1 MAKGIKGFQPG
12 NKVGMGTRF
21 TTLNQPKNKG
31 RKNRFSTML
40 KKQCNISLDPE
51 LLKEFSKEQIQELL
65 KMILVMDPRETLV
78 ITKKLNQDFK
88 EIQETFK
95 EGKQPEAIKAT
106 GKLYQIFISLNT
118 AIQRETAAGKADTV
132 KWMIEYLFGRS
143 VQPIEGELT
152 NVQASQDLSM
162 LTTEELNQYL
172 ELQRKIQAGKAADE

>member
-1 MAKGIKGFQPG
+1 MGKGTRGFQPG
-12 NKVGMGTRF
+12 NKEGMSTRF
-21 TTLNQPKNKG
+21 TALNQPKNKG

-40 KKQCNISLDPE
+40 KKQCNVSLDPE

-65 KMILVMDPRETLV
+65 KMILLMDPRETLV

-88 EIQETFK
+88 KIQETVND
-95 EGKQPEAIKAT
+95 GKQPDEIRVSS
-106 GKLYQIFISLNT
+106 KLHQIFISLNT

-143 VQPIEGELT
+143 IQPIEGELT